1 MCQFLLDVNGY
12 PCTRDGKIR
21 GAKWVSRDFTETLA
35 DNELD
40 AAIPPVVSK
49 PQWHELEK
57 LRACMVEA
65 PLKDGIQ
72 LSKLAE
78 PYVQKGTWQE
88 GLHGTGGRL
97 GAAGLGASCFRAH
110 EEHGGTPR
118 AAGARPRALQ
128 RAGLQT
134 ALTWSG
140 GAFSLFRAQLQL
152 VGPFERF
159 LILLELNGESF
170 LCEPLNIL
178 IKFKCLIALAADVF
192 LEKLTLL

>member
-1 MCQFLLDVNGY
+1 MYTWISIRVNDLVHGPMYQFLSDINGY

-65 PLKDGIQ
+65 PLTDGIQ

-97 GAAGLGASCFRAH
+97 GAAGWGLRVS
-110 EEHGGTPR
+110 EHTRSTGGP
-118 AAGARPRALQ
+118 Q
-128 RAGLQT
+128 GLQEPGPVPSSGLVCKRLLHGPG
-134 ALTWSG
+134 ALSPCSG
-140 GAFSLFRAQLQL
+140 HSSSSWGRLRGF
-152 VGPFERF
+152 
-159 LILLELNGESF
+159 
-170 LCEPLNIL
+170 
-178 IKFKCLIALAADVF
+178 
-192 LEKLTLL
+192 